1 MNWQPIE
8 TVPEDLE
15 ILDNVHGLKKHVS
28 YL

>member
-8 TVPEDLE
+8 TAPEDSE